1 MTTTTTATL
10 IQPEVFAGNTF
21 AWRVETDDV
30 AIADVIARPG
40 GEPALHVHERED
52 ETYVVLDGE
61 LTFHR
66 GGERLDAAA
75 GDIVF
80 LPRGV
85 EHGFALRSPQARVL
99 VICTP
104 GSGGLAA
111 AFHALSQPA
120 ATAVPPSGP
129 PSAEEINA
137 WEVTFGTVGVRF
149 TGPPL
154 PVLLAAGQ

>member
-1 MTTTTTATL
+1 MTTTTHTP
-10 IQPEVFAGNTF
+10 PELFAGNTF
-21 AWRVETDDV
+21 TWRVETDDV
-30 AIADVIARPG
+30 AVAEVIARPG

-52 ETYVVLDGE
+52 ETYVVLDGA

-66 GGERLDAAA
+66 GGERVDAGA
-75 GDIVF
+75 GDVVF

-85 EHGFALRSPQARVL
+85 EHGFALRSPQARLL
-99 VICTP
+99 VVCTP

-120 ATAVPPSGP
+120 ETVVPPAGP
-129 PSAEEINA
+129 PSAEEVNA
-137 WEVTFGTVGVRF
+137 WEVAFGAVGVTF

-154 PVLLAAGQ
+154 PALLAAGR

>member
-1 MTTTTTATL
+1 MTTTTGTA
-10 IQPEVFAGNTF
+10 PELFAGNTF
-21 AWRVETDDV
+21 TWRIETDDV
-30 AIADVIARPG
+30 AVADVIARPG

-52 ETYVVLDGE
+52 ETYVVLEGE
-61 LTFHR
+61 LTFQR
-66 GGERLDAAA
+66 GDERFDAAP
-75 GDIVF
+75 GDVVF

-85 EHGFALRSPQARVL
+85 EHGFALRSPLARVL
-99 VICTP
+99 VVCTP

-120 ATAVPPSGP
+120 ATAPAPAGP

-137 WEVTFGTVGVRF
+137 WEVTFGAVGVTF

-154 PVLLAAGQ
+154 PALLAVGG